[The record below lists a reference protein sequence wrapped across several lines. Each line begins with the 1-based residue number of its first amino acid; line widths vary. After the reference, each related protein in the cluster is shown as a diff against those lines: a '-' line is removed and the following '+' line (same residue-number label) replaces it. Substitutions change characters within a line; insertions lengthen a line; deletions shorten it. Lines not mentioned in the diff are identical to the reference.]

1 MVTSC
6 KDSRLYFNE
15 LSINQK
21 RTFSQSKNN
30 QSKMKHFLLML
41 IMVSSAILSAQ
52 PNSNSDIKS
61 GSISGRIMDAEL
73 NDPLPYV
80 NIIIKDSANKIITG
94 GITNDDGTF
103 KIEKIP
109 EGLVKVE
116 ISFIGYKTIFKEVN
130 MGKNGYKINVGD
142 IFLEE
147 DVASLDEVTI
157 VADVSTIQQKID
169 RKVIT
174 IGKDLQTAG
183 ATASEI
189 MNNLPSVSVDQQTG
203 SVSLRGNQNV
213 RVMVDGKL
221 SNIPAE
227 QLLKQIPSTSIK
239 SIELITNP
247 SAKYNPEGMSGI
259 INIILHK
266 NTQIGFNGTINVGL
280 AYDIEPKF
288 NSAID
293 ANYRNGKFNVYSTYS
308 NNISKNYNF
317 GEIIRVEQEIQ
328 QNFDI
333 LENSKSH
340 LFKIG
345 LDYYLNDKNT
355 ISIFSNQNV
364 FDGWANV
371 NSRIDYSTDSSLN
384 ESQFIRGENENES
397 QQYNLNYKHD
407 FNDEGHNIELEVDHN
422 IYEGLGGT
430 NNIFFNSQRSNFTE
444 DTDTDRNRTT
454 VNLDYVNPLSDTTKL
469 ELGLQARLF
478 DNSIFYESDG
488 RESNEAGEYIPTTTR
503 FDYTRDIYSAYAI
516 YGKTLDKWSYQVGLR
531 AETVNVDSEA
541 YKKDLSSNEELIIPF
556 ENDYIELY
564 PSAFFTYS
572 PSEKNSY
579 QLSYSRRV
587 DRPGIGQVNPLPEFS
602 TPLISQFGNQ
612 ELRPQFTNSIE
623 TNYTR
628 QLEKGSITA
637 GVFYRIIEDEI
648 QQAIL
653 IDREDPN
660 RLILT
665 HLNFDNTT
673 AFGIELSS
681 SYRPTEWWSINA
693 SFDLYSQTQKS
704 VAESFDENQNIV
716 LSTVEVDNVAMNLR
730 AFNNFKVSK
739 SFSLSVFGM
748 YRGKN
753 KNIQFEMEDMLMV
766 NLGMRYNFME
776 GRADFSLSYND
787 IFDTMF
793 AQFNGQRPFL
803 QEGQFNWESQ
813 QISGRLSYR
822 FGGGKYKAKS
832 RKRRDKDEKEGGGLF

>member
-1 MVTSC
+1 
-6 KDSRLYFNE
+6 
-15 LSINQK
+15 
-21 RTFSQSKNN
+21 
-30 QSKMKHFLLML
+30 MKHFLLML

-73 NDPLPYV
+73 NEPLPYV
-80 NIIIKDSANKIITG
+80 NIIVKDAANKIITG

-109 EGLVKVE
+109 KGLVKVE
-116 ISFIGYKTIFKEVN
+116 ISFIGYKTILKEVN

-142 IFLEE
+142 IILEE

-157 VADVSTIQQKID
+157 VADVSTIQQKVD

-203 SVSLRGNQNV
+203 SVSLRGNENV

-247 SAKYNPEGMSGI
+247 SAKYNPDGMSGI

-266 NTQIGFNGTINVGL
+266 NTQIGFNGNINVGL

-293 ANYRNGKFNVYSTYS
+293 ANYRNGKFNIYSTYS

-384 ESQFIRGENENES
+384 ESQFIRGENENR
-397 QQYNLNYKHD
+397 
-407 FNDEGHNIELEVDHN
+407 I
-422 IYEGLGGT
+422 GLL
-430 NNIFFNSQRSNFTE
+430 FF
-444 DTDTDRNRTT
+444 
-454 VNLDYVNPLSDTTKL
+454 
-469 ELGLQARLF
+469 
-478 DNSIFYESDG
+478 
-488 RESNEAGEYIPTTTR
+488 
-503 FDYTRDIYSAYAI
+503 
-516 YGKTLDKWSYQVGLR
+516 
-531 AETVNVDSEA
+531 
-541 YKKDLSSNEELIIPF
+541 F
-556 ENDYIELY
+556 E
-564 PSAFFTYS
+564 
-572 PSEKNSY
+572 
-579 QLSYSRRV
+579 
-587 DRPGIGQVNPLPEFS
+587 
-602 TPLISQFGNQ
+602 
-612 ELRPQFTNSIE
+612 
-623 TNYTR
+623 
-628 QLEKGSITA
+628 
-637 GVFYRIIEDEI
+637 
-648 QQAIL
+648 
-653 IDREDPN
+653 
-660 RLILT
+660 
-665 HLNFDNTT
+665 
-673 AFGIELSS
+673 
-681 SYRPTEWWSINA
+681 
-693 SFDLYSQTQKS
+693 
-704 VAESFDENQNIV
+704 
-716 LSTVEVDNVAMNLR
+716 
-730 AFNNFKVSK
+730 
-739 SFSLSVFGM
+739 
-748 YRGKN
+748 
-753 KNIQFEMEDMLMV
+753 
-766 NLGMRYNFME
+766 
-776 GRADFSLSYND
+776 
-787 IFDTMF
+787 
-793 AQFNGQRPFL
+793 
-803 QEGQFNWESQ
+803 
-813 QISGRLSYR
+813 
-822 FGGGKYKAKS
+822 S
-832 RKRRDKDEKEGGGLF
+832 RKFPVK

>member
-1 MVTSC
+1 
-6 KDSRLYFNE
+6 
-15 LSINQK
+15 
-21 RTFSQSKNN
+21 
-30 QSKMKHFLLML
+30 ML
-41 IMVSSAILSAQ
+41 IMVSSTILSAQ
-52 PNSNSDIKS
+52 PNSNSDVKN
-61 GSISGRIMDAEL
+61 GSVSGRVLDSEL
-73 NDPLPYV
+73 NEPLPYV
-80 NIIIKDSANKIITG
+80 NIVIKDAANKVITG
-94 GITNDDGTF
+94 GITNNDGTF
-103 KIEKIP
+103 KIDRIP
-109 EGLVKVE
+109 EGDIVVS
-116 ISFIGYKTIFKEVN
+116 IQFVGYKTIDKPIKLGKGNYKVN
-130 MGKNGYKINVGD
+130 IGD
-142 IFLEE
+142 VKLEE
-147 DVASLDEVTI
+147 EATGLDEVTI
-157 VADVSTIQQKID
+157 VADVSTIQQKVD

-203 SVSLRGNQNV
+203 SISLRGNQNV

-259 INIILHK
+259 INIVLHK
-266 NTQIGFNGTINVGL
+266 NTQIGFNGNINVGL
-280 AYDIEPKF
+280 AHDIEPKF
-288 NSAID
+288 NSSID
-293 ANYRNGKFNVYSTYS
+293 ANYRNGKFNAYGSYS
-308 NNISKNYNF
+308 NSVQKRFNYGQINR
-317 GEIIRVEQEIQ
+317 IEQEIQ
-328 QNFDI
+328 QNFNI
-333 LENSKSH
+333 LDNNKSH
-340 LFKIG
+340 LFKVG

-355 ISIFSNQNV
+355 ISVFTNQNI
-364 FDGWANV
+364 FDGKVNV
-371 NSRIDYSTDSSLN
+371 NSNIAYLTNTSLN
-384 ESQFIRGENENES
+384 ESQLTNGDGENDS

-407 FNDEGHNIELEVDHN
+407 FDEEGQNIELEVDHN
-422 IYEGLGGT
+422 IYEGSQIT
-430 NNIFFNSQRSNFTE
+430 SNKFFSSQRPNFLE

-454 VNLDYVNPLSDTTKL
+454 INLDYVKPLSETVKL

-488 RESNEAGEYIPTTTR
+488 RERNQAGDYIPTTTR
-503 FDYTRDIYSAYAI
+503 FDYTRDIYSAYAT
-516 YGKTLDKWSYQVGLR
+516 YGKTLEKWSYQVGLR

-541 YKKDLSSNEELIIPF
+541 FKKDLASNEELAIPF
-556 ENDYIELY
+556 ENDYFELY

-579 QLSYSRRV
+579 QLSYSRRI
-587 DRPGIGQVNPLPEFS
+587 DRPGIGQVNPLPEWN

-653 IDREDPN
+653 IDRTDVN

-665 HLNFDNTT
+665 NLNFDNTT
-673 AFGIELSS
+673 SYGIELSS
-681 SYRPTEWWSINA
+681 SYRPTKWWSINA
-693 SFDLYSQTQKS
+693 SFDLFSQTQKS
-704 VAESFDENQNIV
+704 IAESFDTNQNII
-716 LSTVEVDNVAMNLR
+716 LSTVEVDNIAWNLR
-730 AFNNFKVSK
+730 AFNNFKVNK
-739 SFSLSVFGM
+739 SLSFSVFGM
-748 YRGKN
+748 YRAKN
-753 KNIQFEMEDMLMV
+753 KNIQFEMEDMMMV
-766 NLGMRYNFME
+766 NLGMRYSFME
-776 GRADFSLSYND
+776 GRASFSLSYND

-803 QEGQFNWESQ
+803 QKGQFNFESQ

-822 FGGGKYKAKS
+822 FGGGKYRAKS
-832 RKRRDKDEKEGGGLF
+832 RKRRDNDEKQGGGLF